1 LAQMAQKVVFAV
13 KFLGTA
19 GPFTGER
26 RNGRPDV
33 REVMS
38 HQILWITATG
48 VAAALSL
55 TLVAMGLIGMCF
67 LMVPTRSQPLITT
80 RLIS

>member
-1 LAQMAQKVVFAV
+1 MVLAQMAQEVVSAV

-26 RNGRPDV
+26 RNGRLDV

-55 TLVAMGLIGMCF
+55 TLVAMGLIGM
-67 LMVPTRSQPLITT
+67 
-80 RLIS
+80 